1 MPQIKISGLPTG
13 EPKGSDIT
21 PATDTQDL
29 SESTT
34 GTTKKYTRWSEF
46 NYYMYAQG
54 FLPKESVFLA
64 TDDLLDANYSNGASG
79 VGATL
84 VNNTTQLPLKIDGD
98 FVEVGQRILVKNQ
111 TAELQNGIYVVT
123 DNGSVSTNWVLTR
136 STDYN
141 TSIDITSKDV
151 VLVINGATNAGL
163 AYRQTQNNVTI
174 GTNNITFIQLSI
186 DNSDFNWVS
195 TSSTSIQ
202 LAPNNGYILTSASL
216 VTLALPVS
224 AKIGDEV
231 EIISKSGLYK
241 ITQLSNQQIIMGN
254 ISTTLGASG
263 QCLSTL
269 IGDCIKIICVDNSS
283 FLYNVVSSQG
293 IFDLI

>member
-1 MPQIKISGLPTG
+1 MPQVKISGLPTG

-21 PATDTQDL
+21 PATDTQDF
-29 SESTT
+29 SESPD

-54 FLPKESVFLA
+54 FSPKESVLLA
-64 TDDLLDANYSNGASG
+64 TDDLLDANYSNGSSG

-84 VNNTTQLPLKIDGD
+84 TNNTTQLPLKIDGD

-111 TAELQNGIYVVT
+111 ASELQNGIYVVT
-123 DNGSVSTNWVLTR
+123 DKGSVSTNWVLTR
-136 STDYN
+136 SIDYN

-174 GTNNITFIQLSI
+174 GTNDITFIQLSI

-202 LAPNNGYILTSASL
+202 LEPNNGYILTSASL
-216 VTLALPVS
+216 VTLSLPVG